1 MTNDS
6 VYFNAKKAF
15 EQKMQDIA
23 SRSEAEK
30 EEAERAANIATGA
43 AAVGFLVGTIALP
56 AILMLLWNWLMP
68 GLFGLA
74 TIGYFKALGLF
85 LIAKILFKHD

>member
-1 MTNDS
+1 MTDD
-6 VYFNAKKAF
+6 VYFNAKQAF
-15 EQKMQDIA
+15 QQKMQDITNKSKEEQEA
-23 SRSEAEK
+23 AEK
-30 EEAERAANIATGA
+30 SANIALGA
-43 AAVGFLVGTIALP
+43 AALGFIVGSLCLP